1 LKDRGTLRP
10 GAWAEILVFDP
21 AKVRDAATYLE
32 PHQLSEGMSY
42 VLVNG
47 IIEKDADAW
56 TGKLGGGAS
65 HPIVDRRH
73 GVSIILNLLIAIAQ
87 PAMQAAALSGRVT
100 AEGTNAPL
108 ADVRVMLFPAS
119 GQPGPMGPPP
129 QAVTDQDGRF
139 TFSGL
144 TPGDYRLDARKTGYV
159 DLIWQ
164 LLNLFELT
172 PEGRGT
178 SWYPRLSS

>member
-1 LKDRGTLRP
+1 
-10 GAWAEILVFDP
+10 
-21 AKVRDAATYLE
+21 
-32 PHQLSEGMSY
+32 
-42 VLVNG
+42 
-47 IIEKDADAW
+47 
-56 TGKLGGGAS
+56 
-65 HPIVDRRH
+65 
-73 GVSIILNLLIAIAQ
+73 
-87 PAMQAAALSGRVT
+87 
-100 AEGTNAPL
+100 
-108 ADVRVMLFPAS
+108 
-119 GQPGPMGPPP
+119 MGPPP